1 MRRTQG
7 MDAVTK
13 AIIETIGAAG
23 FTVQLYGQ
31 DGQNVVEAVNEATD
45 ETFVVRGDTSGSA
58 KWVTSQA
65 WVMVAV

>member
-1 MRRTQG
+1 MA

-31 DGQNVVEAVNEATD
+31 DGQNVVEAVNEKFAYVLRA
-45 ETFVVRGDTSGSA
+45 ET
-58 KWVTSQA
+58 
-65 WVMVAV
+65 